1 MTEGIPLARPSA
13 EVPRRESEQRG
24 HKPPAGQ
31 QSEDHHRLLRTS
43 SLCRAGRLC
52 GPPWPDLPR
61 LIATIPVHSWSR
73 ELASEEERMETPKPL
88 KTQTPCRGL
97 GSIPS
102 CWLWRG
108 GQLRVS
114 WSPLGARAAL
124 AGTGLG
130 ILRVLRALCQK
141 LHASVEPA
149 TVLWQRKTWPAGS
162 LPSVGGSDRPSC
174 SLRASLVVWEASS
187 K

>member
-1 MTEGIPLARPSA
+1 MAISTQTHCHNSCPHL
-13 EVPRRESEQRG
+13 EQRVG
-24 HKPPAGQ
+24 
-31 QSEDHHRLLRTS
+31 LRRRANGDLQAPENPD
-43 SLCRAGRLC
+43 SL
-52 GPPWPDLPR
+52 
-61 LIATIPVHSWSR
+61 
-73 ELASEEERMETPKPL
+73 
-88 KTQTPCRGL
+88 RGL

-114 WSPLGARAAL
+114 WSPPGARAAL

-130 ILRVLRALCQK
+130 ILRVLRARCQK

-162 LPSVGGSDRPSC
+162 LPSVGGSDRLGC
-174 SLRASLVVWEASS
+174 SLRASRFGKHPPNKCIELELSFEVTSPSS
-187 K
+187 SSIRKTRGGVRGV